1 MHSPNGKKRYRT
13 NINERQKRN
22 IHTIDLLNAKLSHR
36 EYKRREAN
44 ICTEYENAKGG
55 PKG

>member
-1 MHSPNGKKRYRT
+1 MEKKRYRT